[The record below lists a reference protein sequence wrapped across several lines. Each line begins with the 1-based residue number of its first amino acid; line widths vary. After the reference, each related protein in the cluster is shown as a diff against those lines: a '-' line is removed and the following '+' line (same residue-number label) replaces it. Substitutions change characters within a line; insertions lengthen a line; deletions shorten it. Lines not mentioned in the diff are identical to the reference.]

1 MREGNAAVA
10 DKPEVERIVCAVLKD
25 VFGADRIGDVH
36 VVRALGWDDDEIL
49 RIYVAFDDW
58 KGQFDAGLASGVVRH
73 MRPRLLAELA
83 EEAFPVISYISSA
96 DMKTVKNAVG

>member
-1 MREGNAAVA
+1 MA
-10 DKPEVERIVCAVLKD
+10 DERKVERIVCAVLKD

-49 RIYVAFDDW
+49 RIYAVFNGAEE
-58 KGQFDAGLASGVVRH
+58 QFDATLAYDVVRH
-73 MRPRLLAELA
+73 MRSRLLEELT
-83 EEAFPVISYISSA
+83 EDAFPVMSYISKS